1 HYSEATAKLIDEEMK
16 RIVEECFAEA
26 DRLLTANRDRLD
38 RLATALLERDSLD
51 EKEILEVTGLQPA
64 IAAAGG
70 GGRSA
75 RAPSR
80 PRSTA
85 TPRPLPTRSAAPSW
99 SA

>member
-1 HYSEATAKLIDEEMK
+1 M
-16 RIVEECFAEA
+16 EECFAEA

-75 RAPSR
+75 
-80 PRSTA
+80 
-85 TPRPLPTRSAAPSW
+85 
-99 SA
+99 